1 MEYELKRKPAFES
14 ALRSALADP
23 AKRSAILEQTGWH
36 DSMVSKVLSGDAG
49 ITLDKLDKSLNALG
63 LVVVSRRYMDYLAF
77 GNEIGTNC
85 ACARA
90 GFDACG
96 VGV

>member
-1 MEYELKRKPAFES
+1 MEYDLKRKPAFEA
-14 ALRSALADP
+14 ALRGALADP
-23 AKRSAILEQTGWH
+23 AKRIAILESTGWH
-36 DSMVSKVLSGDAG
+36 ESMVSKVLAGDAG
-49 ITLDKLDKSLNALG
+49 ITLDKLDKSLTALG
-63 LVVVSRRYMDYLAF
+63 LVVVSRKYIDYLAF

-96 VGV
+96 VNP